1 MTTIDRNDAPEGYEA
16 RAANSGC
23 TSCAFIGRGLAE
35 CSTERR
41 CLPVDRTDKQDVI
54 FVKRKPH
61 LVATGGHR
69 PTVPQWAT
77 GMRLY
82 FRGCKEPTAACSFF
96 SEWDWS
102 NDGALGDILFVEWL
116 P

>member
-1 MTTIDRNDAPEGYEA
+1 MIDRNDAPDGYEA

-61 LVATGGHR
+61 LVATGGR
-69 PTVPQWAT
+69 EPRKPEWAKT
-77 GMRLY
+77 LRIY
-82 FRGCKEPTAACSFF
+82 FRDEKTGRDVGNDY
-96 SEWDWS
+96 DWFWPHR
-102 NDGALGDILFVEWL
+102 GLGHDILFVEWL